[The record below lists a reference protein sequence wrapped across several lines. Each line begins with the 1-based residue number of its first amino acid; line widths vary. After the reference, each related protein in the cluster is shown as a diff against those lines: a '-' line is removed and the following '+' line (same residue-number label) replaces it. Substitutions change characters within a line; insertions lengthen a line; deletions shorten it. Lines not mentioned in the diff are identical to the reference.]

1 MAILVVHTVWCR
13 IDLPLGLEVHYKPF
27 DSNHSPGSK
36 VKNLEFHFEEDVN
49 VESKWHQLLFDNLH
63 LKSLYVDFFIDR
75 RAESVDSLKLLLTDT
90 LVGGCLP

>member
-1 MAILVVHTVWCR
+1 MAILVVHAVWCQ

-36 VKNLEFHFEEDVN
+36 VKNPKFHVEEDVN
-49 VESKWHQLLFDNLH
+49 VENKWHQVLFDNLH
-63 LKSLYVDFFIDR
+63 LNSLYMDFFIDR
-75 RAESVDSLKLLLTDT
+75 RAESVDELKLLLTDT